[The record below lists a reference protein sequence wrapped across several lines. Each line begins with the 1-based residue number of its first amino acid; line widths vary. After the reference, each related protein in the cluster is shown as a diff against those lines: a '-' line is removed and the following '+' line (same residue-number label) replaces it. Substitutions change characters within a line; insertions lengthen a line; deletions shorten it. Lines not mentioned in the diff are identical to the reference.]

1 MQNSSKKYV
10 VDIWSDYVCP
20 WCWIAKRRFEKALE
34 SFSEKDDVQV
44 NVRAYRLA
52 ANHTPEPMI
61 PALKRK
67 LGNANSALAM
77 MGTVSNYGKV
87 DGLDYCFDTMMF
99 GDTTDAHVLVKAVED
114 SAVKTRLVEAL
125 YEQSTSHGKSLF
137 DRTSLAAIAK
147 GAGVSDESIQLAW
160 SSAELRAEME
170 ADEQFSAQ
178 LGAGVPLFVFNNE
191 FSVVGAQPEATF
203 LKALNHMVESM
214 QVDDS
219 SPTGQVCGI
228 DGCKI

>member
-1 MQNSSKKYV
+1 MQTPSKKYV

-34 SFSEKDDVQV
+34 SFPEKDDVQV

-61 PALKRK
+61 AALKRK
-67 LGNANSALAM
+67 LGNPDSAEAM
-77 MGTVSNYGKV
+77 MSTVSKYGQV
-87 DGLDYCFDTMMF
+87 DGLDYRFDTMMF

-114 SAVKTRLVEAL
+114 SAVKKRLVEAL

-137 DRTSLAAIAK
+137 DRASLAAIAK
-147 GAGVSDESIQLAW
+147 GVGVSDESIQLAW
-160 SSAELRAEME
+160 SSAELRAEMK
-170 ADEQFSAQ
+170 ADEQFAAQ
-178 LGAGVPLFVFNNE
+178 LGSGVPLFVFNNE
-191 FSVVGAQPEATF
+191 FSVAGAQPEAAF
-203 LKALNHMVESM
+203 LEALNHMVESM
-214 QVDDS
+214 KVDDS
-219 SPTGQVCGI
+219 ALTGQVCGI

>member
-99 GDTTDAHVLVKAVED
+99 GDTTDAHVLVKAVKD

-147 GAGVSDESIQLAW
+147 DAGVSDESIQLAW

>member
-114 SAVKTRLVEAL
+114 SAEKTRLIEAL

-137 DRTSLAAIAK
+137 DRTSLAAIARD
-147 GAGVSDESIQLAW
+147 AGVSDESIQLAW

>member
-1 MQNSSKKYV
+1 MKTPSKKYV

-34 SFSEKDDVQV
+34 CFPEKDDVQV

-52 ANHTPEPMI
+52 ANHAPEPMI

-67 LGNANSALAM
+67 LGNANSALSM
-77 MGTVSNYGKV
+77 MSTVSKYGEV
-87 DGLDYCFDTMMF
+87 DGLDYRFDTMMF
-99 GDTTDAHVLVKAVED
+99 GDTADAHVLVKAVED
-114 SAVKTRLVEAL
+114 SEVKKRLVEAL

-137 DRTSLAAIAK
+137 DRASLAAIAK

-160 SSAELRAEME
+160 SSAELRAEMK
-170 ADEQFSAQ
+170 ADEQFAAQ
-178 LGAGVPLFVFNNE
+178 LGSGVPLFVFNNA
-191 FSVVGAQPEATF
+191 FSVSGAQTDASF
-203 LKALNHMVESM
+203 LQALNQMAAEAKSL
-214 QVDDS
+214 DS
-219 SPTGQVCGI
+219 SSMGQVCGI

>member
-147 GAGVSDESIQLAW
+147 DAGVSDELIQLAW

>member
-99 GDTTDAHVLVKAVED
+99 GDTTDAHVLVKAVKD

-147 GAGVSDESIQLAW
+147 DAGVSDESIQLAW
-160 SSAELRAEME
+160 SSAELRAEVE

>member
-147 GAGVSDESIQLAW
+147 DAGVSDESIQLAW